1 MPPMPIAAIL
11 FLEAALTSPRP
22 AASSL
27 HDYLGGWPLGP
38 PPILLRHLTSRNVHA
53 SRSRHQAAMWPY
65 YPDLLAVPVPR
76 YTSFPT
82 AAEFG
87 TGIGAVDLSDAMERA
102 DGDVSIYVHIPFCES
117 ICWYCGC
124 NTGKANRG
132 ERLASYLEALHHEIA
147 LVGERLPASARV
159 RRIAFGGGSPNSIR
173 PTDFVR
179 LMLCLTQTLPLLD
192 PVVSVELDPR
202 TLDEAW
208 VDALAGVGVSR
219 ASLGVQTFDPAL
231 QAAIGREQPAELIER
246 CTGWL
251 REAGVTS
258 LNFDLMYGL
267 PGQDEPAL
275 RETLSRAADLGPDR
289 IALFGYAHVPHLI
302 PRQRRIDDTALPG
315 TFARFR
321 MAAFGQ
327 AQLIEAGYSGVGF
340 DHFALPGDPLA
351 QAACAGRLHRNFQGF
366 TDDDAPALIGL
377 GASAISSFPDLLV
390 QNEKNSGRYRMMLS
404 QDRLPA
410 SLGLRRSA
418 DDRRRGEIIERL
430 LCQGRADLGL
440 SLDAET
446 AARLEPLVERRLARI
461 DGAYLEITELGAPY
475 SRVIAAVFDP
485 YRQQSAR
492 RFSSAV

>member
-1 MPPMPIAAIL
+1 
-11 FLEAALTSPRP
+11 
-22 AASSL
+22 
-27 HDYLGGWPLGP
+27 
-38 PPILLRHLTSRNVHA
+38 
-53 SRSRHQAAMWPY
+53 MWPY
-65 YPDLLAVPVPR
+65 YPELLAAPVPR

-87 TGIGAVDLSDAMERA
+87 AGVGPADLSDALERA
-102 DGDVSIYVHIPFCES
+102 DGNLSIYVHIPFCES

-124 NTGKANRG
+124 NTGKSNRS
-132 ERLASYLEALHHEIA
+132 ERLASYLEALHREIG
-147 LVGERLPASARV
+147 LIGERLPASARV

-179 LMLCLTQTLPLLD
+179 LMLCLTQALPLLD

-202 TLDEAW
+202 TLDQAW
-208 VDALAGVGVSR
+208 VDALAGVGVTR
-219 ASLGVQTFDPAL
+219 ASLGVQTFDSAL

-246 CTGWL
+246 GTRWL

-267 PGQDEPAL
+267 PGQDEAAL
-275 RETLSRAADLGPDR
+275 RDTLARAVDLGPDR
-289 IALFGYAHVPHLI
+289 VALFGYAHVPHLI
-302 PRQRRIDDTALPG
+302 PRQRRIDDAALPG

-327 AQLIEAGYSGVGF
+327 AQLIDAGYAAVGF

-366 TDDDAPALIGL
+366 TDDDAPVVIGL
-377 GASAISSFPDLLV
+377 GASAISSFPELLV
-390 QNEKNSGRYRMMLS
+390 QNQKNSGRYRMILS
-404 QDRLPA
+404 QGRLPA
-410 SLGLRRSA
+410 GLGLRRSA

-440 SLDAET
+440 SLDART
-446 AARLEPLVERRLARI
+446 AARLEPLVARRLAQI
-461 DGAYLEITELGAPY
+461 EGTQLVVTELGLPY

-492 RFSSAV
+492 KFSSAV